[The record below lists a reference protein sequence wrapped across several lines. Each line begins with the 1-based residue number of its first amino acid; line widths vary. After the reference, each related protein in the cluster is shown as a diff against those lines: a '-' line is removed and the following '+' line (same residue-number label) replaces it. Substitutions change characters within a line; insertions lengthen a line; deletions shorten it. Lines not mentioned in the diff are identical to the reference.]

1 MKLLLT
7 ILICLPLTAF
17 AQEPGVQELQQK
29 EYFKELS
36 TDVYDQ
42 VLDRLELEEE
52 RRSKSDE
59 KTDATTQAS
68 PKIVTELGV
77 VYVGMPKELLEKA
90 VYTELMQKG
99 YRKEGN
105 EEWITF
111 SNWANP
117 EKALVIFYIV
127 DGKVK
132 GWQEKL

>member
-7 ILICLPLTAF
+7 TLICLPLTAL

-29 EYFKELS
+29 EYSKELS

-52 RRSKSDE
+52 RRSKSDQ
-59 KTDATTQAS
+59 KTDTTTQAS

-77 VYVGMPKELLEKA
+77 VYVGMPKEDLAKIG
-90 VYTELMQKG
+90 YDELTQKG
-99 YRKEGN
+99 YRKEGD
-105 EEWITF
+105 EEWITYLNW
-111 SNWANP
+111 SNL
-117 EKALVIFYIV
+117 EKDLVTFYIV

-132 GWQEKL
+132 DWKEE